1 MTEPA
6 TPARL
11 LMLGIAGKELGAEER
26 AWLEPPVVC
35 GVILFARNFQDRAQ
49 LDALVASLRDVRE
62 DLVIAVDQEG
72 GPVQRFREGYTRLPE
87 LQRIGALYE
96 RAPAEAVELA
106 EQHAWL
112 MASELRASD
121 VDLSF
126 APVAD
131 LGLGNRAI
139 GVRAFHADPEVVSA
153 LTLAYVRGMRLAG
166 MAATLKHFPGHGSV
180 LEDTHFERARDPRT
194 LEQIR
199 AADLVPFRDAVGAGA
214 EAVMMA
220 HVDYPAV
227 DPVPAG
233 YSRRWIGEILRGELG
248 FRGLVL
254 SDDIGMAAGAGLG
267 TVAERI
273 DAHFDAGCDIVLA
286 CAPDLAPE
294 ALAAVRGRACSPER
308 AAVLRGRVAPHWDDL
323 MRNPQHAGARRAL
336 AELGVVA

>member
-1 MTEPA
+1 MTESPN
-6 TPARL
+6 PARL
-11 LMLGIAGKELGAEER
+11 LMLGIAGKELRPEER
-26 AWLEPPVVC
+26 ARLEPREVC
-35 GVILFARNFQDRAQ
+35 GLILFSRNFQDRAQ
-49 LDALVASLRDVRE
+49 LDALVASVRAVRE

-72 GPVQRFREGYTRLPE
+72 GPVQRFREGFTRLPE
-87 LQRIGALYE
+87 LQRIGALYANDP
-96 RAPAEAVELA
+96 RGATELA

-112 MASELRASD
+112 MASELRSCD

-139 GVRAFHADPEVVSA
+139 GVRAFHPEPEIVSA

-180 LEDTHFERARDPRT
+180 LEDTHFERARDART

-199 AADLVPFRDAVGAGA
+199 AADLVPFRDAIGAGA

-220 HVDYPAV
+220 HVDYPEVEPA
-227 DPVPAG
+227 PAG
-233 YSRRWIGEILRGELG
+233 YSRRWIVDILRGELG
-248 FRGLVL
+248 FRGVVL

-286 CAPDLAPE
+286 CAPDLAAE
-294 ALAAVRGRACSPER
+294 ALAAVSGRPCAPSR
-308 AAVLRGRVAPHWDDL
+308 AAVLRGRVAAPWDAL
-323 MRNPQHAGARRAL
+323 MSNPLHAGAQRAL
-336 AELGVVA
+336 AELGAVA